1 MNIKS
6 VKNEHLLAVN
16 KFVNLICM
24 QHFNTIEDF
33 MSYEQNL
40 MHRNIILL
48 HTANMIN
55 QESKK

>member
-1 MNIKS
+1 M
-6 VKNEHLLAVN
+6 AVN